1 MKIQIDIDLSPK
13 EAREMLGLPD
23 VEPMQQAT
31 LHKIQEKLEQGIAEM
46 SDPELLM
53 KRYLPLGIQGM
64 EQFQQF
70 MSTAA
75 QAAKNTQTKAG
86 KDD

>member
-1 MKIQIDIDLSPK
+1 MKIHIDIDLSPK

-23 VEPMQQAT
+23 IQPMQKAT
-31 LHKIQEKLEQGIAEM
+31 MEKIQEKIDQGIEEM

-53 KRYLPLGIQGM
+53 KRYLPLGIQGI

-70 MSTAA
+70 MSK
-75 QAAKNTQTKAG
+75 AAKAATGQNKR
-86 KDD
+86 DDQED